1 MTERE
6 TAHKLAGLK
15 DDIHSSY
22 GFWGAD
28 ELEDAVNDALGVPGP
43 PGQPGTISSTSDA
56 VRDAHVEVDKALAVI
71 EKLRNAKLPA
81 AWSGAAH
88 VAADGALQALCRELE
103 RVGDAFYEA
112 KGVLSEHAQEL
123 GDAQKTDSHGM
134 GPLESARDKLRGHT
148 GWFNYDGDAVT
159 AAHQEAMTGID
170 DRSKAAD
177 QARDA
182 AERAEKLLRDLAGA
196 ARLSHLASSSLD
208 PVSELAIADAGGN
221 GDADELILTPVMAD
235 RARQAI
241 DKLSPQDRQRL
252 DALLAGAKSP
262 DEQAYILKAMAAGY
276 PMDKV
281 VEFDG
286 LIHARG
292 DDPQWLH
299 DRLAPL
305 DVTDSSD
312 DARGDHSPTTTLGR
326 EWTQGQ
332 YPTCVASSNVMARA
346 QVDPLYAL
354 QLTTGG
360 HPGDPAYDNPEAFSQ
375 RLRDEQQRVYDGG
388 RDWTQKLPLLG
399 SDGMTSG
406 QSESIANQNVAP
418 HTGVEYDN
426 HDLDN
431 ADDRRDALRKAEQA
445 VDQGVPVPFAS
456 RDSTGGHEMLIVGH
470 DGDMVQIYNPWG
482 YTVWVNEDDFIN
494 GHMDAVQQGVPTT
507 PATIRLPK

>member
-1 MTERE
+1 MSERE
-6 TAHKLAGLK
+6 TAAKLGGLK
-15 DDIHSSY
+15 NDIHSSY

-28 ELEDAVNDALGVPGP
+28 DLEDAVGDALGVAGP

-56 VRDAHVEVDKALAVI
+56 VRNAHVDVDKALTVVQ
-71 EKLRNAKLPA
+71 KLRKAKLPD
-81 AWSGAAH
+81 AWSGEAH
-88 VAADGALQALCRELE
+88 VAADCALQALERELE
-103 RVGDAFYEA
+103 RIGDAFYEA
-112 KGVLSEHAQEL
+112 RNVFADHAQSL
-123 GDAQKTDSHGM
+123 GEAQKTDSNGM

-148 GWFNYDGDAVT
+148 GWFNYDGDAVKT
-159 AAHQEAMTGID
+159 AHHEAMAGID

-182 AERAEKLLRDLAGA
+182 AERAEKLLGDLAGA
-196 ARLSHLASSSLD
+196 ARLSHLAGSGLD
-208 PVSELAIADAGGN
+208 AVSELAIADAGGS
-221 GDADELILTPVMAD
+221 GDADELILTPLMAD

-241 DKLSPQDRQRL
+241 DKLSPEDRQKL
-252 DALLAGAKSP
+252 DALLAGAKSA

-281 VEFDG
+281 TEFDK
-286 LIHARG
+286 LIHDHG

-299 DRLAPL
+299 EHLAPL
-305 DVTDSSD
+305 DVSDSSND
-312 DARGDHSPTTTLGR
+312 PRGQHTDTTTMGR

-332 YPTCVASSNVMARA
+332 YPTCVASSNVMARS

-360 HPGDPAYDNPEAFSQ
+360 HPGDPAYDNPDAFAQ
-375 RLRDEQQRVYDGG
+375 RLRDEQDRVYDDG
-388 RDWTQKLPLLG
+388 RSWTQNLPLVG

-406 QSESIANQNVAP
+406 QSESIANENIAP

-431 ADDRRDALRKAEQA
+431 ADDRRDALRQAEQA

-456 RDSTGGHEMLIVGH
+456 RDDTGGHEMLIVGH

-494 GHMDAVQQGVPTT
+494 GHMEAVQQGVPTT

>member
-15 DDIHSSY
+15 DDIHASF

-28 ELEDAVNDALGVPGP
+28 DLEDAVNDALGAPGP
-43 PGQPGTISSTSDA
+43 PGRPGTISSTSDA
-56 VRDAHVEVDKALAVI
+56 VRTAHVDVDKALAVVQ
-71 EKLRNAKLPA
+71 KLRKAKLPE

-88 VAADGALQALCRELE
+88 VAADVALQALERELE
-103 RVGDAFYEA
+103 RIGDAFYDA
-112 KGVLSEHAQEL
+112 TGVLSEHAQEL
-123 GDAQKTDSHGM
+123 GDAQTTDSHGM
-134 GPLESARDKLRGHT
+134 GPLQSARDKLRGHT
-148 GWFNYDGDAVT
+148 GWFDYDGDAVK
-159 AAHQEAMTGID
+159 AAHHEAMAGID
-170 DRSKAAD
+170 ERSKAAD

-196 ARLSHLASSSLD
+196 ARLSHLSGSSLD
-208 PVSELAIADAGGN
+208 PVSELVSADAGGG
-221 GDADELILTPVMAD
+221 GDADELILTPIMAD

-241 DKLSPQDRQRL
+241 DKLSPADRRRL

-262 DEQAYILKAMAAGY
+262 DEQAYILKSLAAGY
-276 PMDKV
+276 PMDQV
-281 VEFDG
+281 TEFDK
-286 LIHARG
+286 LIHDHG
-292 DDPQWLH
+292 DDPQWLRE
-299 DRLAPL
+299 RLAPL
-305 DVTDSSD
+305 DVSDSSND
-312 DARGDHSPTTTLGR
+312 PAGQHSDTTTMGR
-326 EWTQGQ
+326 QWTQGQ

-360 HPGDPAYDNPEAFSQ
+360 HPGDPAYDNPDAFSQ

-388 RDWTQKLPLLG
+388 RNWTQNLPLVG

-406 QSESIANQNVAP
+406 QSESIANENVAP
-418 HTGVEYDN
+418 RTGVEYDN

-445 VDQGVPVPFAS
+445 VDQGIPVPFAA
-456 RDSTGGHEMLIVGH
+456 RNDDGGHEMLIVGH
-470 DGDMVQIYNPWG
+470 DGDLVQVYNPWG
-482 YTVWVNEDDFIN
+482 YTVWVHEDDFVN
-494 GHMDAVQQGVPTT
+494 GHMNAVQQGVPET

>member
-1 MTERE
+1 MSERE
-6 TAHKLAGLK
+6 TAAKLAGLK
-15 DDIHSSY
+15 NDIHSSY

-28 ELEDAVNDALGVPGP
+28 DLEDAVNDALGVAGP
-43 PGQPGTISSTSDA
+43 PGQPSTISSTSDA
-56 VRDAHVEVDKALAVI
+56 VRNAHIDVDKALTVVQ
-71 EKLRNAKLPA
+71 KLRKAKLPE
-81 AWSGAAH
+81 AWSGEAH
-88 VAADGALQALCRELE
+88 VAADCALQALERELE

-112 KGVLSEHAQEL
+112 RGVFFEHAQNL
-123 GDAQKTDSHGM
+123 ADAQKTDAHGM

-148 GWFNYDGDAVT
+148 GWFTYDGDAVT
-159 AAHQEAMTGID
+159 AAHHEAMAGID

-196 ARLSHLASSSLD
+196 ARLSHLSGSSLD
-208 PVSELAIADAGGN
+208 PISELAIADAGGG
-221 GDADELILTPVMAD
+221 GDADELILTPLMAD
-235 RARQAI
+235 RAREAI
-241 DKLSPQDRQRL
+241 DKLSPEDRKKL

-281 VEFDG
+281 AEFDK
-286 LIHARG
+286 LIHDHG

-299 DRLAPL
+299 EHLAPL
-305 DVTDSSD
+305 DVSDASNDTRGQHTD
-312 DARGDHSPTTTLGR
+312 TLTMGR

-332 YPTCVASSNVMARA
+332 YPTCVASSNVMARS

-360 HPGDPAYDNPEAFSQ
+360 HPGDPAYDNPDAFAQ
-375 RLRDEQQRVYDGG
+375 RLRDEQERVYDDG
-388 RDWTQKLPLLG
+388 RNWTQKLPLIG
-399 SDGMTSG
+399 SDGMNSG

-456 RDSTGGHEMLIVGH
+456 RDSSGGHEMLIVGH

-494 GHMDAVQQGVPTT
+494 GHMEAVQQGVPTT